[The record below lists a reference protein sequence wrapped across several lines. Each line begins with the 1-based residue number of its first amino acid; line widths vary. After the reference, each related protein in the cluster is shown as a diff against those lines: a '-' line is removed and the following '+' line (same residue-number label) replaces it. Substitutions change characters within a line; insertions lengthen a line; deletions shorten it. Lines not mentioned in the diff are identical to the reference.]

1 MKLPEIADDER
12 MRAALSLWQYAGEH
26 VIITANIVSRARL
39 FHENGIEIHFM
50 HSILAYAGAV
60 FLTTDTMVPFT
71 EYTVPVAD
79 HVPRSRVICP
89 TRSGGRTGTEIHYHR
104 EWRHQGPE
112 MISRS
117 ADAPCT

>member
-50 HSILAYAGAV
+50 HSILHMQEQFFSQLIHG
-60 FLTTDTMVPFT
+60 
-71 EYTVPVAD
+71 PV
-79 HVPRSRVICP
+79 HGIYRP
-89 TRSGGRTGTEIHYHR
+89 GG
-104 EWRHQGPE
+104 
-112 MISRS
+112 
-117 ADAPCT
+117 